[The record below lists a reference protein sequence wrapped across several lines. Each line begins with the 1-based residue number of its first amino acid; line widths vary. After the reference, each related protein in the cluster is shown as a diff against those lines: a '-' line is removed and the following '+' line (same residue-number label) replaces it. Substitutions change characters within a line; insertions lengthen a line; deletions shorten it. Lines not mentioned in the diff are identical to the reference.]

1 MIYRERYEMK
11 DQSGSLPVEKTRL
24 KSEESEEATAPSRA
38 AEQMDVAEPDAPTSA
53 EENDGMN
60 TILDADP
67 ISGVQDNA
75 SDE

>member
-1 MIYRERYEMK
+1 MK

-24 KSEESEEATAPSRA
+24 KSEETEREEEPSRA
-38 AEQMDVAEPDAPTSA
+38 EEQMDVAEPDAPTAA
-53 EENDGMN
+53 EENEGMS

>member
-1 MIYRERYEMK
+1 MK

-24 KSEESEEATAPSRA
+24 KSEDTGRAEEPSRA
-38 AEQMDVAEPDAPTSA
+38 EEQMGVAEPDAPTST
-53 EENDGMN
+53 EENEGMS